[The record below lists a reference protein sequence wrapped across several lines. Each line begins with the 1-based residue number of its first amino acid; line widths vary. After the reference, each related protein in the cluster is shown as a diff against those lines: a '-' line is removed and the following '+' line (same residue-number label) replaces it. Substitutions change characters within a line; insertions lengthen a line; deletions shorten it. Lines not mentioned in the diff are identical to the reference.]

1 MARSAKDAKGAKDLK
16 DIAKVTTEKA
26 KGKAGAA
33 VDQATHRSAAG
44 GMAWKVLSIGTT
56 IVATKVATDAAQKG
70 WKMATGRNVPVKGD
84 YERERTRD
92 VILFTAL
99 SSMLVAAARVAAERG
114 AATYYRRSTGH
125 LPKALEDDQV
135 TPKDKKAA
143 KKLAKARHKAEK
155 ATQKAIDK
163 ATGSR

>member
-1 MARSAKDAKGAKDLK
+1 MGSKDSKKAAAEAK
-16 DIAKVTTEKA
+16 
-26 KGKAGAA
+26 AA
-33 VDQATHRSAAG
+33 ATGTHRTPVG
-44 GMAWKVLSIGTT
+44 GPVWKVLSVSTT
-56 IVATKVATDAAQKG
+56 LLATKVATDIAQKG
-70 WKMATGRNVPVKGD
+70 WKLATGRNVPVKGD

-92 VILFTAL
+92 VVLFTAL
-99 SSMLVAAARVAAERG
+99 SSMAVAAARVAAERG

-135 TPKDKKAA
+135 EPTDKKIA

-163 ATGSR
+163 ATGAR